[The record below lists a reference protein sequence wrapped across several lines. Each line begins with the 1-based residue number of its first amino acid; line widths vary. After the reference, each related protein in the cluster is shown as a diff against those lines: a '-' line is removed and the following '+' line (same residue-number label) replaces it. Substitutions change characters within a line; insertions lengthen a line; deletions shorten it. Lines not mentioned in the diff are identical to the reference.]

1 MTIGSH
7 TVVNLGLFESNYT
20 EVATFAALP
29 SAALFPGEVY
39 LVKSPTGLMITLNL
53 KRAGLYLSNGSVWTR
68 LGTLQDQFST
78 SKFVI
83 YDDADNTKKVLFDL
97 TNISTG
103 VTRTII
109 MPDNNADLTLLAQ
122 ATESARGTAEIL
134 TQAEADTGADDLRIL
149 TALKAKNTRGT
160 EEFFLTPQGSFG
172 TGGGWADPA
181 FLSLIPVLGF
191 ASNTTERAIYMFFTL
206 TRIKIDAVDPQIGFI
221 IYSTSAPNVG
231 EAVRWQLSVKYKA
244 ETEDISGASDEVLL
258 QTQVLATEAANSRQ
272 TTLFFTLD
280 RTLISNQDVIHLNL
294 ERLGGDGAD
303 TYGSDIAVGQAGI
316 IVETVKHNP

>member
-7 TVVNLGLFESNYT
+7 TIVNLGLFESNYI
-20 EVATFAALP
+20 EVTNFAALP
-29 SAALFPGEVY
+29 SAALFPGEIY
-39 LVKSPTGLMITLNL
+39 IVKNSTGLMITLNL

-83 YDDADNTKKVLFDL
+83 YDDTDNTKKVLFDL

-134 TQAEADTGADDLRIL
+134 TQAEANTGTDDLRIL
-149 TALKAKNTRGT
+149 TTLKSKNIRGT
-160 EEFFLTPQGSFG
+160 EGFFLTPQGSFG

-191 ASNTTERAIYMFFTL
+191 ASNTTERAIYMFFAL
-206 TRIKIDAVDPQIGFI
+206 DRIKLDIVDPQVGFI
-221 IYSTSAPNVG
+221 IYTTSAPSAG

-258 QTQVLATEAANSRQ
+258 QTQVLATEVANSRQ